1 MNLALNSHFIKSM
14 SRSDLKIAVKE
25 GKLLQKLP
33 LLMTKRQA
41 CETCVGLQWT
51 CEVCAGVLPLLP
63 FHLHLDDIQ
72 CVRLAV
78 SPGSD
83 WCRLVLQQ
91 TLVYISRLRRRG
103 DSTETDQAGRDR
115 EKIFQNNIENISELH
130 RKYFR
135 SQLENI

>member
-41 CETCVGLQWT
+41 CKTCVGLQWT

-103 DSTETDQAGRDR
+103 DSTETDQGWLAGRDR
-115 EKIFQNNIENISELH
+115 EKIFQNYLENISEQH

-135 SQLENI
+135 TT